1 MLNNNYLMF
10 GNSIMQKYGGMISR
24 INPLSL
30 VFLQNEE
37 EEEQQPAGPAQ
48 ITNVRN
54 FFYRTNHYLYNNVVN
69 RYVQNYNQIVSVL
82 NSNTIYADSPN
93 FKLDI
98 HPVQLNHT
106 AAQTTANMEM
116 VVEQVTERLLKEYVR
131 SNHLKEQV
139 TEVVLKQLMEGK
151 PFDSLKILPLRTR
164 ERILSEITKEVREK
178 VLPTVHKQ
186 TEQTVLTEETT
197 KLLQQSVKT
206 VIAQNAGKMPEPVIA
221 EATAK
226 MTREL
231 AIYLTKE
238 LERVSVS
245 DKKQTEHTVEKQTSN
260 VIEKQTSNVVEK
272 QTKIIVE
279 KQNKNRREIVNNIL
293 VSLIEP
299 YIMAMAPGTSRSV
312 IRQEILKECRKDET
326 VGVLIQ
332 ELDYAAKTA
341 ENRTNTVRIREM
353 IMSLV
358 QRIAEHTDTCRKG
371 KEKYERQIVSR
382 LTPLPVRPVSLE
394 FRKEQTDEAKE
405 EGGQKP
411 AKQEN
416 PILQQKVVQILKK
429 EQTTENKYYTHFI
442 EQFIKKNKEQRETEI
457 DRSSLPGGII
467 YHQKPKETVHFIN
480 RDVIRLPLEVLD
492 RSRNDSV
499 REQMVKENEA
509 AGRVSKEIKSE
520 IRNEV
525 KNEIKNE
532 INNEIVINT
541 AEETVHKIENQ
552 ITGYQEQ
559 AERRVIHRQ
568 IPQFTAGNPVTHKQ
582 INMLYSSFE
591 SAVSYNVGTQEL
603 TFLFYEGQE
612 PAGNAMQGER
622 SVVQRERSA
631 VQTDR
636 SPTQTER
643 SPAQTAP
650 SSMLMTPVSLIHKS
664 EENGKESKEKESPSE
679 SLQKKEIVQPDIE
692 FTREVVTKQNI
703 DHVITEHMQQNQQ
716 GAAAG
721 QLPMSEN
728 PVQGIMGGQF
738 WGQQAGM
745 VSAANVERMISESV
759 SKKVDDNIQE
769 ISRQV
774 YRSLARQIKKEQERR
789 GL

>member
-69 RYVQNYNQIVSVL
+69 RYVQNYNQVVSVL

-116 VVEQVTERLLKEYVR
+116 VVEQVTKRLLKEYVR

-221 EATAK
+221 ETTAK

-260 VIEKQTSNVVEK
+260 VVEK

-293 VSLIEP
+293 VRLIEP
-299 YIMAMAPGTSRSV
+299 YIMAMSPGTSRSV

-332 ELDYAAKTA
+332 ELDYAAKTV

-552 ITGYQEQ
+552 ITEYQEQ

-636 SPTQTER
+636 SPTQTDRSPAQTER

>member
-131 SNHLKEQV
+131 SDHLKEQV

-221 EATAK
+221 ETTAK

-260 VIEKQTSNVVEK
+260 VVEK

-293 VSLIEP
+293 VRLIEP
-299 YIMAMAPGTSRSV
+299 YIMAMSPGTSRSV

-332 ELDYAAKTA
+332 ELEYAAKTV

-394 FRKEQTDEAKE
+394 FRKEQPDKEKEAD
-405 EGGQKP
+405 GQMS

-457 DRSSLPGGII
+457 DKSSLPGGII
-467 YHQKPKETVHFIN
+467 YHQKPKETVHFIS
-480 RDVIRLPLEVLD
+480 RDVIRLPLEVLA

-499 REQMVKENEA
+499 REQMVKEDEI
-509 AGRVSKEIKSE
+509 AGRVSNNI
-520 IRNEV
+520 

-532 INNEIVINT
+532 IVIKT
-541 AEETVHKIENQ
+541 VEETVHKIENQ
-552 ITGYQEQ
+552 ITEYQEQ

-568 IPQFTAGNPVTHKQ
+568 IPQFTAGNPAAHMQV
-582 INMLYSSFE
+582 NMLYSSFE
-591 SAVSYNVGTQEL
+591 PAVSYNVGTQEL
-603 TFLFYEGQE
+603 TFLVYEGQE
-612 PAGNAMQGER
+612 PAGSAVQGER
-622 SVVQRERSA
+622 SAAQI
-631 VQTDR
+631 DR
-636 SPTQTER
+636 SPAQIDR

-650 SSMLMTPVSLIHKS
+650 SSMPMSPVSLIHKS
-664 EENGKESKEKESPSE
+664 EENGKDRQEKESPSE
-679 SLQKKEIVQPDIE
+679 SLQKEEIVQPDIE

-721 QLPMSEN
+721 QIPMSEN

-738 WGQQAGM
+738 WGQQADM
-745 VSAANVERMISESV
+745 MSAANVERMISESV
-759 SKKVDDNIQE
+759 SKKMDDNIQE